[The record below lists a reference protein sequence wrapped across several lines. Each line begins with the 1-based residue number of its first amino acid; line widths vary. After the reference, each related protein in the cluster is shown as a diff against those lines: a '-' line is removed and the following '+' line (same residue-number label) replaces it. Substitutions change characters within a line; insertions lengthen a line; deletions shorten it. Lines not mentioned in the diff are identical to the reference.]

1 MEEGQF
7 YKSCQCSHR
16 VVGMGQAGECV
27 RTHFV
32 CKTGLKCMDDVRTAE
47 VLVYA
52 NQIIILLRVKQ
63 FQQQRSGL
71 SPNTL

>member
-1 MEEGQF
+1 
-7 YKSCQCSHR
+7 
-16 VVGMGQAGECV
+16 MGQAGKCV